1 MEHVVSTRPRVLLE
15 TRTIDVD
22 GFEVG
27 VAMAGRGAPL
37 VLLHGFGVE
46 SMLYAQALSRLTHLG
61 FRVVA
66 IDVPGHGRS
75 DGVGPLPSLSD
86 YVHRIDGALRVLR
99 AEHIGPCVVV
109 GHSLGGRLALELAA
123 ADPTRVLGLVLLAP
137 ITGAPWDRLQG
148 VLRWSPPVLAGYGVL
163 AALDV
168 AATVPLRT
176 DRAQSLKL
184 SRRIVPSVQS
194 MVLRPWNALA
204 TVSAI
209 LRAPAST
216 HALDAVRAAHV
227 PAVVVHG
234 EHDRLVP
241 AAAARS
247 TARRLD
253 ASFVRVARVGH
264 SWMIRDPDAL
274 PTIMAAVLDGPF
286 GAALAARGFAVEPA
300 TVHAEARVQFQVE
313 HPH

>member
-1 MEHVVSTRPRVLLE
+1 MEQVVETRPRVRLE
-15 TRTIDVD
+15 QRTLEVD

-27 VAMAGRGAPL
+27 VAMAGHGAPL

-46 SMLYAQALSRLTHLG
+46 SMLYAQTLARLTHLG
-61 FRVVA
+61 FRVIA

-86 YVHRIDGALRVLR
+86 YVHRIDGALRALR
-99 AEHIGPCVVV
+99 TEHIGPCVVV

-123 ADPTRVLGLVLLAP
+123 ADPARVLGLVLLAP

-148 VLRWSPPVLAGYGVL
+148 LLRWSPPVLAGYGVL

-184 SRRIVPSVQS
+184 SRRIVPSVQT
-194 MVLRPWNALA
+194 MVLRPWNAFA
-204 TVSAI
+204 TMTAI

-216 HALDAVRAAHV
+216 AALDTVRAAHV

-241 AAAARS
+241 VGAARS

-253 ASFVRVARVGH
+253 AAFVSIPEVGH
-264 SWMIRDPDAL
+264 NWMIRDPDAL
-274 PTIMAAVLDGPF
+274 PTVLGTAVNGPF
-286 GAALAARGFAVEPA
+286 GAALALRGYDV
-300 TVHAEARVQFQVE
+300 RSR
-313 HPH
+313 